1 MSNIT
6 SNIEN
11 LLSHIEDTGSVGPI
25 MASVT
30 WSFAMSLAQ
39 SHAALIRL
47 DMDDDPETAAMS
59 FERRNERREQ
69 VDKRIAQTAQTLSWA
84 VSYASPDYVPSG
96 EDVAERIIGN
106 DPEMYGGSSEAN
118 SAQVAEALGMS
129 VKEVEVAA
137 EDDRQQQV
145 DSRRRQ
151 QEAIKAHQKEVIRL
165 VDDALNSD
173 CYQTFELSDRDASRI
188 LERIAEKCEKYEQNK
203 VAAAL
208 KTRRQRR
215 LAQIA
220 ADRQLLNDAQN
231 KADELQNTLDL
242 DSDESVAKE
251 AEADHRIVA

>member
-11 LLSHIEDTGSVGPI
+11 LLSHIEDTGSTGPI
-25 MASVT
+25 MASIA

-39 SHAALIRL
+39 SRAALIRL

-84 VSYASPDYVPSG
+84 VSYATPEYVPSG
-96 EDVAERIIGN
+96 EDVAERIVGN
-106 DPEMYGGSSEAN
+106 DPETYGGSSEAN
-118 SAQVAEALGMS
+118 SAQIAEVLGMS
-129 VKEVEVAA
+129 VEEVEVAA
-137 EDDRQQQV
+137 EDDRQRQI

-151 QEAIKAHQKEVIRL
+151 QDAIKAHQKEVVQL
-165 VDDALNSD
+165 VDDALNGE
-173 CYQTFELSDRDASRI
+173 CYQDFELSDRDAKRI

-203 VAAAL
+203 VQAAL

-215 LAQIA
+215 LAKIA

-231 KADELQNTLDL
+231 KADALQDTLDV

-251 AEADHRIVA
+251 AEVDHRIVA